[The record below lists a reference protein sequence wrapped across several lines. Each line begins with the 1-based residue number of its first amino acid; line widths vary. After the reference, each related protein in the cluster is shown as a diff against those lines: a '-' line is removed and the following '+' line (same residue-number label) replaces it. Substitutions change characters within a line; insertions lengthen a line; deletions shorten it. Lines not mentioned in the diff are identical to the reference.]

1 MLAKS
6 EFGVG
11 GLQSQAIFSEF
22 INHNMFR
29 TSYLS
34 SFSSVIKIKI
44 TSPVTKSGEVYQYE
58 TNNKAYKCKSPNIAS
73 TKQSSPPHNISA
85 IKHY

>member
-1 MLAKS
+1 MEGAIWLEYLNFQPWGKLVKS

-22 INHNMFR
+22 ITITTCFEPL
-29 TSYLS
+29 SLS
-34 SFSSVIKIKI
+34 SFSSVIKRKI

-58 TNNKAYKCKSPNIAS
+58 TW
-73 TKQSSPPHNISA
+73 Q
-85 IKHY
+85 

>member
-1 MLAKS
+1 MFIKS
-6 EFGVG
+6 TNEYNNEY
-11 GLQSQAIFSEF
+11 LS
-22 INHNMFR
+22 
-29 TSYLS
+29 LS
-34 SFSSVIKIKI
+34 SFSSVIIIKI

-58 TNNKAYKCKSPNIAS
+58 TNNKAYKCKSQNIAS